1 MPTCKSTVQ
10 SANGRQPDSGET
22 KQTEKRQDF
31 LIFVL
36 RINAPSDT
44 HMTKIPEHRTYELS
58 DYRLS
63 MKETRPEQAQD
74 LINYT
79 HRDEYFVFGVVE
91 QGSCRLEI
99 DVRELRCP
107 QGTIVVLLPEQVH
120 TFLLAERLKGYML
133 AVDPVFVDETTW
145 LIFERYALDSEPVP
159 LEEPQRDELSRLHT
173 LLKKRMDAAPADETE
188 RAVIRHLA
196 GAMVAIIAGVLQH
209 RAGLRST
216 NPRMIGL
223 TLEFK
228 TLLKQFVHI
237 SRSPAFYA
245 ERMHVS
251 AAYLNE
257 AVRTTTGLSATRNIR
272 NEIVIRAKRM
282 LAHSRTDIQEIAR
295 ELGFEDCAYFSRLFS
310 SVTHVSPSE
319 FRKRYPG

>member
-44 HMTKIPEHRTYELS
+44 HMTKIPEHRTSDLS
-58 DYRLS
+58 DYGFAL
-63 MKETRPEQAQD
+63 KETRPEQAQD

-216 NPRMIGL
+216 NRG
-223 TLEFK
+223 
-228 TLLKQFVHI
+228 
-237 SRSPAFYA
+237 
-245 ERMHVS
+245 
-251 AAYLNE
+251 
-257 AVRTTTGLSATRNIR
+257 
-272 NEIVIRAKRM
+272 
-282 LAHSRTDIQEIAR
+282 
-295 ELGFEDCAYFSRLFS
+295 
-310 SVTHVSPSE
+310 
-319 FRKRYPG
+319 